1 MTKLLGAIVLK
12 GQREE
17 GEPIVDVQ
25 QGQGDG
31 NKTKTV
37 LSCESQ
43 ERPGSP
49 SFSVTPQGE
58 AQQQVSPDRSTL
70 CG

>member
-1 MTKLLGAIVLK
+1 MRSRAWEMELKL
-12 GQREE
+12 
-17 GEPIVDVQ
+17 
-25 QGQGDG
+25 
-31 NKTKTV
+31 TV

-43 ERPGSP
+43 ERPGSL